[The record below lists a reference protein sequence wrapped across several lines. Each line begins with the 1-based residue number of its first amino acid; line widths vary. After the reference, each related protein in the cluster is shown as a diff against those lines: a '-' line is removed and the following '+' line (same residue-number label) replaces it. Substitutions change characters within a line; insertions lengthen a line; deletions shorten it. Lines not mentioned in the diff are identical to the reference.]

1 MRLTQCLQAFA
12 ARFDLEVNITAIVH
26 LTAINRPKHVVSDG
40 VTLVGVGHCFE
51 RSIIPS
57 ALVDALRRPRRAP
70 GWWFSGQDRRR
81 LPGRATLEAPGT
93 GSAESRRS
101 A

>member
-1 MRLTQCLQAFA
+1 MLFTQFLRAFYA
-12 ARFDLEVNITAIVH
+12 IFGVNLNITSIVH
-26 LTAINRPKHVVSDG
+26 LTAINWPKHVVFDG
-40 VTLVGVGHCFE
+40 VTLVGVGHCLE

-57 ALVDALRRPRRAP
+57 ALVDALRRPRRAA
-70 GWWFSGQDRRR
+70 GRWFSGQDRRR